1 MTRAKSHTSPVREW
15 PPIVEPELLARLAL
29 DDDEFYAAARKIS
42 ELWGRREY
50 TPALL
55 ERALG
60 YPWERPTGSYLL
72 RGDRVELLSD
82 VAPGERESTVEA
94 FTTDRHPI
102 LSFGGNGA
110 PEWLTTKFA
119 HFWEE
124 ENKEVLVLAGEL
136 HDVDVG
142 AAASVSPLGY
152 MPGTLFA
159 SPGTA
164 VRAAMVWC
172 TTAQL
177 TQLTW
182 SEVPYQLGRLEDAGF
197 VMDEADVEVEQVFA
211 YVSRFGAFCVDEEPI
226 ALAAVPARNRTAT
239 ELTQEEL
246 LDLVAPRLLRP
257 GASAEDLV
265 RATWEDM
272 AAVIARASEV
282 VWPCSQPLR
291 SRWTPFPASA

>member
-1 MTRAKSHTSPVREW
+1 MTGKREW

-29 DDDEFYAAARKIS
+29 DDEELYAAARKIS
-42 ELWGRREY
+42 EMWGRRKY

-72 RGDRVELLSD
+72 REDRVALLSD
-82 VAPGERESTVEA
+82 ADASARESIVET
-94 FTTDRHPI
+94 FTKDRHPI
-102 LSFGGNGA
+102 LSFGGNAA

-124 ENKEVLVLAGEL
+124 ENKEVLVLTGEL

-142 AAASVSPLGY
+142 ASASVSPLGY

-172 TTAQL
+172 TSDQL

-182 SEVPYQLGRLEDAGF
+182 SEMPYQLGRLEDALF

-211 YVSRFGAFCVDEEPI
+211 YVSRFGAFCVDERPI
-226 ALAAVPARNRTAT
+226 ALEAVPAKSRTAT
-239 ELTQEEL
+239 ELTQEAL
-246 LDLVAPRLLRP
+246 LDLVAPRLLQPEAR
-257 GASAEDLV
+257 AEDLV
-265 RATWEDM
+265 RAVWEDM
-272 AAVIARASEV
+272 AAAMTRASEA

-291 SRWTPFPASA
+291 SRWTPFPASS

>member
-1 MTRAKSHTSPVREW
+1 MTGKREW

-29 DDDEFYAAARKIS
+29 DDEEFYAAARKIS
-42 ELWGRREY
+42 EMWGQREY

-72 RGDRVELLSD
+72 RGDRVELLGD
-82 VAPGERESTVEA
+82 AEPGERKSIVET
-94 FTTDRHPI
+94 FTKGRHPI
-102 LSFGGNGA
+102 LSFGGNAA

-124 ENKEVLVLAGEL
+124 ENKEVLVLTGEL
-136 HDVDVG
+136 HDLDVG
-142 AAASVSPLGY
+142 ASASVSPLGY

-182 SEVPYQLGRLEDAGF
+182 SEVPYQLGRLEDALF
-197 VMDEADVEVEQVFA
+197 VMDEADVEVEQIFA
-211 YVSRFGAFCVDEEPI
+211 YVSRFGAFCVDERPI
-226 ALAAVPARNRTAT
+226 ALAAVPAKNRTAA

-246 LDLVAPRLLRP
+246 LDLVAPRLLGRE
-257 GASAEDLV
+257 ARAEDLV

-272 AAVIARASEV
+272 SAVTARASET
-282 VWPCSQPLR
+282 VWPCSQALR
-291 SRWTPFPASA
+291 ARWTPFPASA

>member
-1 MTRAKSHTSPVREW
+1 MTSKREW

-29 DDDEFYAAARKIS
+29 DDEEFYAAARKMS
-42 ELWGRREY
+42 EMWGRREY

-72 RGDRVELLSD
+72 RDDRVELLSD
-82 VAPGERESTVEA
+82 ADASARESIVET
-94 FTTDRHPI
+94 FTEGRHPI
-102 LSFGGNGA
+102 LSFGGNAA

-119 HFWEE
+119 HFWEA
-124 ENKEVLVLAGEL
+124 ENKEVLVLTGEL

-142 AAASVSPLGY
+142 ASASPSPLGY

-172 TTAQL
+172 TADQL

-182 SEVPYQLGRLEDAGF
+182 SEMPYQLGRLEDARF

-211 YVSRFGAFCVDEEPI
+211 YVSRFGAFCVDERPI
-226 ALAAVPARNRTAT
+226 ALAAVPAKNRTAT
-239 ELTQEEL
+239 ELTQEAL
-246 LDLVAPRLLRP
+246 LDLVAPRLLEPEAR
-257 GASAEDLV
+257 AEDLV
-265 RATWEDM
+265 RAVWEDM
-272 AAVIARASEV
+272 AGVITRASKV

>member
-1 MTRAKSHTSPVREW
+1 MREW
-15 PPIVEPELLARLAL
+15 PPIDEPELLARLAL
-29 DDDEFYAAARKIS
+29 DDEGFYAAARRIS
-42 ELWGRREY
+42 EMWGKREY

-72 RGDRVELLSD
+72 RGDRVDLLSD
-82 VAPGERESTVEA
+82 ADASERESIVET
-94 FTTDRHPI
+94 FTKDRHPI

-124 ENKEVLVLAGEL
+124 ENKEVLVLTGEL

-142 AAASVSPLGY
+142 ASASVSPLGY

-182 SEVPYQLGRLEDAGF
+182 SEVPYQLGRLEDALF
-197 VMDEADVEVEQVFA
+197 VMDDADVEVEQVFA
-211 YVSRFGAFCVDEEPI
+211 YVSRFGAFCVDGQPI
-226 ALAAVPARNRTAT
+226 ALAAVPAKNRTARA
-239 ELTQEEL
+239 LTQEDL
-246 LDLVAPRLLRP
+246 LDLVAPRLLGRAA
-257 GASAEDLV
+257 GAEELV

-272 AAVIARASEV
+272 AAVTARASKIL
-282 VWPCSQPLR
+282 WPCSQPLQAH
-291 SRWTPFPASA
+291 WTPFPASA